1 MTDTR
6 IDSRIDGQTGPAAAL
21 AAISAVMPVR
31 RACYALA
38 GGRVGKLDV
47 DPVKGFAAIGGGN
60 LAPPAANAQVARM
73 IAEIDRTNR
82 LFIAAGHPIAVFL
95 DTHEPGKPEHP
106 YPPHCEAGTGEE
118 NLVDELAWLDGAPG
132 VTLMRKDCINGVVGT
147 TDLATGRNRLF
158 EWIAGNGIEILVV
171 DGICTDICVLQAVQA
186 LLSARNHGMTGPL
199 RDIVVHE
206 PGCATYDLPLGTA
219 QALGLPDGAAHPQ
232 MVAHHIGLYLM
243 QASGAIIADELLFA
257 QK

>member
-1 MTDTR
+1 MTETIISPD
-6 IDSRIDGQTGPAAAL
+6 AAL
-21 AAISAVMPVR
+21 EAVAAVMPVR
-31 RACYALA
+31 RTAVSLT
-38 GGRVGKLDV
+38 GKRVGKLDV

-60 LAPPAANAQVARM
+60 LAPPAANAQVSRM

-82 LFIAAGHPIAVFL
+82 LFIEAGHPIAVFL
-95 DTHEPGKPEHP
+95 DTHEPGKPEFP

-118 NLVDELAWLDGAPG
+118 DLVEELSWLDGTPG

-158 EWIAGNGIEILVV
+158 DWIAGNGIETLVV
-171 DGICTDICVLQAVQA
+171 DGICTDICVLQAVQT

-199 RDIVVHE
+199 REIVVFE
-206 PGCATYDLPLGTA
+206 TGCATYDLPLATA
-219 QALGLPDGAAHPQ
+219 RSLGLPDSAAHPQ

-243 QASGAIIADELLFA
+243 QASGAVIADELLL
-257 QK
+257 QPR

>member
-1 MTDTR
+1 MTDPLISSPAIAPPIPPDVALETV
-6 IDSRIDGQTGPAAAL
+6 AAAL
-21 AAISAVMPVR
+21 PVR
-31 RACYALA
+31 RTSVALA
-38 GGRVGKLDV
+38 GKRVGKLDV
-47 DPVKGFAAIGGGN
+47 DPVNGFAAIGGGN
-60 LAPPAANAQVARM
+60 LAPPVANAQVTRM
-73 IAEIDRTNR
+73 IAEIDRSDR
-82 LFIAAGHPIAVFL
+82 LFLSAGYPIAVFL

-118 NLVDELAWLDGAPG
+118 ELVAELSWLDGAPG

-158 EWIAGNGIEILVV
+158 DWIAANGIETLVV

-199 RDIVVHE
+199 REIVVHE
-206 PGCATYDLPLGTA
+206 PGCATYDLPLATA
-219 QALGLPDGAAHPQ
+219 RNLGLPDTAAHPQ

-243 QASGAIIADELLFA
+243 QASGAVIADALVL
-257 QK
+257 